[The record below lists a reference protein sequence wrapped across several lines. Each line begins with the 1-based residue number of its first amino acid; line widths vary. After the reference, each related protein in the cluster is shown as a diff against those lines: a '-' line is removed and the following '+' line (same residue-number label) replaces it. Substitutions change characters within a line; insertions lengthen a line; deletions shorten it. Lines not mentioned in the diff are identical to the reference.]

1 MTPATILYIAALS
14 AVITAFWRT
23 TDQEGSG
30 MTREDQLAALVADGV
45 SITEAG
51 ERMGLTKGQTSRVW
65 QNVKRRMGGQAR

>member
-1 MTPATILYIAALS
+1 
-14 AVITAFWRT
+14 
-23 TDQEGSG
+23 